1 MKDFFCKDAI
11 LAWEELE
18 LLAKALGYD
27 QSVFYEGFNNEQKQL
42 SHVKLDSLMLLLEG
56 TVFYPLLNK
65 TFNQHDGS
73 YNIKV
78 VSKAI
83 ALLKQRYLSFSSL
96 RLARISFQAYE
107 HSDNAGLQEHYILRA
122 LKLCDKTLAPLKLQQ
137 TLRHVNRLVADR
149 LMLYEYLDLVASAE
163 NLEFISKELPQKKTV
178 DRSLDKRNLYELC
191 DFEDELCT
199 YDQRCYR
206 FLDEQFKESLKII
219 PVKSTSCIKEHADTM
234 DEREWVKP
242 PLANTAIRTEAVLKN
257 REQSKKLYRYLNIS
271 HKMVKQC
278 ICGGSCTCMVD
289 GVLLTSLNG
298 DKNKVVV
305 EAAEQGDQQKK
316 EVKPSALRQ
325 PTYPLI
331 VSDADIEETSQT
343 LQNIQWDLAT
353 KKQKMRQKHQ
363 KRKEEA
369 EKRISNDQ

>member
-1 MKDFFCKDAI
+1 LKVVVEAAEQGDQQKK
-11 LAWEELE
+11 EV
-18 LLAKALGYD
+18 KPSALR
-27 QSVFYEGFNNEQKQL
+27 QP
-42 SHVKLDSLMLLLEG
+42 
-56 TVFYPLLNK
+56 TYPL
-65 TFNQHDGS
+65 
-73 YNIKV
+73 I
-78 VSKAI
+78 VSDADI
-83 ALLKQRYLSFSSL
+83 EENS
-96 RLARISFQAYE
+96 
-107 HSDNAGLQEHYILRA
+107 
-122 LKLCDKTLAPLKLQQ
+122 Q
-137 TLRHVNRLVADR
+137 TLQNIQW
-149 LMLYEYLDLVASAE
+149 DLAT
-163 NLEFISKELPQKKTV
+163 K
-178 DRSLDKRNLYELC
+178 
-191 DFEDELCT
+191 
-199 YDQRCYR
+199 
-206 FLDEQFKESLKII
+206 
-219 PVKSTSCIKEHADTM
+219 
-234 DEREWVKP
+234 
-242 PLANTAIRTEAVLKN
+242 
-257 REQSKKLYRYLNIS
+257 
-271 HKMVKQC
+271 VKQC